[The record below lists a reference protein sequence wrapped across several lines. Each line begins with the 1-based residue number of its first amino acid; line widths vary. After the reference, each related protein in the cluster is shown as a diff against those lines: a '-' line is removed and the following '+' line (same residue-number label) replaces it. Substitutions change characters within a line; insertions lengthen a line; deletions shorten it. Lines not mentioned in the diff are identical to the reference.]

1 MVGKPLATLANDN
14 HRKQCH
20 VVNIHNLSYE
30 EIIGYHVA
38 IVLCSLSV
46 GATGD

>member
-14 HRKQCH
+14 HKKQCH

-30 EIIGYHVA
+30 EIIGHHVA
-38 IVLCSLSV
+38 IVFCSPFV